1 LFIYEEDRAGI
12 PSNVYAEKR
21 IWKISQVLATAIKS
35 TPEALEEVIRGIE
48 KCTETNSQK
57 FELIYQIMN
66 PLIPQLKANKL
77 FSEYLTKAHD
87 FLKI

>member
-1 LFIYEEDRAGI
+1 LFIYEEDRVGI

-21 IWKISQVLATAIKS
+21 IWKISQVLAMSLKFN
-35 TPEALEEVIRGIE
+35 PEALEEVIRGIE
-48 KCTETNSQK
+48 NCTETNSQK
-57 FELIYQIMN
+57 FELIYQVMN
-66 PLIPQLKANKL
+66 PLIPQLKSNKI